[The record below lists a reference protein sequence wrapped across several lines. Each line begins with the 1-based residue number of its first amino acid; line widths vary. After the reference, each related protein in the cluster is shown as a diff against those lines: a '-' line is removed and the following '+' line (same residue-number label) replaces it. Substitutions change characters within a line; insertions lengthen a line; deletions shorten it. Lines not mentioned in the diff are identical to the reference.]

1 MKIYMFEASWYCRTC
16 GEAIAATLSEPD
28 EWEQEHPD
36 SDSHPVAFD
45 SSEGESDTPD
55 HCAECGLFLT
65 RHLTEEGVRYVKDC
79 VADDLCAS
87 GSIGLVSRMWMD
99 FYGIEIADCID
110 EDGWTYTPPITATSE
125 LLKIVAM
132 AGRIIGQVHDNPKM
146 SAWDR
151 AYALS
156 RAFSAL
162 GETYF
167 KITGKP
173 LEWWQFE
180 PTIASI
186 EEVV

>member
-1 MKIYMFEASWYCRTC
+1 
-16 GEAIAATLSEPD
+16 
-28 EWEQEHPD
+28 
-36 SDSHPVAFD
+36 
-45 SSEGESDTPD
+45 
-55 HCAECGLFLT
+55 
-65 RHLTEEGVRYVKDC
+65 
-79 VADDLCAS
+79 
-87 GSIGLVSRMWMD
+87 MWMD

-132 AGRIIGQVHDNPKM
+132 AGRIIGQVQDNPKM
-146 SAWDR
+146 STWDR
-151 AYALS
+151 EYALS